1 MRHIAARWFTLIA
14 VMFALS
20 FVAGSA
26 FAQDDDP
33 PNRAARLSYASG
45 SVSFEPAGTDDWVDA
60 VINRPLTSGDKLWA
74 DQDGRAEL
82 RMDSYAL
89 RLGPQ
94 TGFSFLNLDDNV
106 VQVRLTE
113 GSLNIR
119 VRRLDENQTL
129 EIDTPNLAFNVLRP
143 GSYRIDVN
151 ENGDATLVTVREG
164 QGEVTGGGSA
174 YPIRAG
180 DSVNFSGVDQL
191 NADVEG
197 IGDGDD
203 FDQWSNSRDQRWEHS
218 TSARYV
224 SDDAVGYED
233 LDENGQW
240 DSDPEYGTVWYPRSV
255 AADWAPYRYGH
266 WVWVSPWGWTWVD
279 DASWGFAPFHYGRW
293 VVARGRW
300 CWVPSPPRPA
310 YVTREYVR
318 PVYAPA
324 LVAWVGGPR
333 FGVGVAVG
341 GAAAGVAWFPLGP
354 RDVYTPSYHVSQRY
368 VERVN
373 VSNTRIVNRTQVTNV
388 YNTVYVNKTVN
399 VTNITYQNQRA
410 NNSVTATSQAS
421 FTTAQPVGRN
431 QVRVDARQMAAAPV
445 TPLASVAP
453 QQRSFAG
460 AGGAAKA
467 HPPAN
472 FASRN
477 VVAKTAPPPAPV
489 PVAQQMKAVQANGGR
504 PVAAAQV
511 RANQPEPAR
520 ANVKVAAPAKVA
532 ALPPKGNSVNRPGQP
547 VRPAQANQQ
556 NQPATAQPNANRPAN
571 VNPNPPN
578 ANANRPNP
586 GQPNASSPNAGN
598 PNQPNPGRPNPNAPN
613 ANANR
618 PNPDQPNAN
627 PANANRP
634 NTPSAENPNRPA
646 PNQPNANPN
655 APNANRPN
663 AENPNRP
670 NPNPPAA
677 NPPNANRPNAN
688 PNTPSA
694 ENPNRPAPNQPNA
707 NPNAPNA
714 NRPNAANPNRPNPN
728 PPAANAPNANRPN
741 ANPNTPNAENPNR
754 PKPNRPPTATPNN
767 PNANPPVDNRPATND
782 RPPAA
787 RQNTEPQTQQRQQQQ
802 ERQNAE
808 QQRAQQQQRLEQQ
821 RADVEK
827 RQDVQR
833 QQQQQQQKEAAKPQ
847 PKEQQP
853 PREAAKP
860 QPKEQQ
866 PPPKKDNKDNK
877 EKDKKDRPPSR

>member
-1 MRHIAARWFTLIA
+1 MWPRLNLELWFKETRKAPTQLYARTGLGKFTAFRRDREMRHTAARWFTVIA
-14 VMFALS
+14 AMFALS
-20 FVAGSA
+20 LVAGSA

-45 SVSFEPAGTDDWVDA
+45 SVSFEPAGTDEWVEA
-60 VINRPLTSGDKLWA
+60 IVNRPMTTGDKLWA
-74 DQDGRAEL
+74 DQDGRVEV
-82 RMDSYAL
+82 RIDSYAL

-113 GSLNIR
+113 GSLNLR

-151 ENGDATLVTVREG
+151 ENGDATLVTVRDG

-180 DSVNFSGVDQL
+180 ESANFSGVDQL

-203 FDQWSNSRDQRWEHS
+203 FDQWSYSRDQRWEHS
-218 TSARYV
+218 ASARYV

-333 FGVGVAVG
+333 FGVGVAIG

-354 RDVYTPSYHVSQRY
+354 RDVYTPSYHVSERY

-373 VSNTRIVNRTQVTNV
+373 VSNTTIVNRTQVTNV
-388 YNTVYVNKTVN
+388 YNNVYVNNTKNVS

-410 NNSVTATSQAS
+410 NNAVTATSQAS

-431 QVRVDARQMAAAPV
+431 QVRVDARDVASAPV
-445 TPLASVAP
+445 AARTTVAP
-453 QQRSFAG
+453 QARSFTGTA
-460 AGGAAKA
+460 APAKA
-467 HPPAN
+467 RPPATL
-472 FASRN
+472 ASRN
-477 VVAKTAPPPAPV
+477 VVAKTAPPPPPA
-489 PVAQQMKAVQANGGR
+489 PVAQQVKAVEANGGR
-504 PVAAAQV
+504 PVAVTQV
-511 RANQPEPAR
+511 RANQPQPAS
-520 ANVKVAAPAKVA
+520 ANVKVAAPAKAA

-547 VRPAQANQQ
+547 GRPAQATQQ
-556 NQPATAQPNANRPAN
+556 SQPAPAQPNTAQPNANRPAN
-571 VNPNPPN
+571 VSPNT
-578 ANANRPNP
+578 
-586 GQPNASSPNAGN
+586 PNAGN
-598 PNQPNPGRPNPNAPN
+598 PNQPNP
-613 ANANR
+613 
-618 PNPDQPNAN
+618 
-627 PANANRP
+627 
-634 NTPSAENPNRPA
+634 
-646 PNQPNANPN
+646 NQ
-655 APNANRPN
+655 PNANRPN

-670 NPNPPAA
+670 NANPPAA
-677 NPPNANRPNAN
+677 NP
-688 PNTPSA
+688 
-694 ENPNRPAPNQPNA
+694 
-707 NPNAPNA
+707 
-714 NRPNAANPNRPNPN
+714 
-728 PPAANAPNANRPN
+728 PNANRPN

-754 PKPNRPPTATPNN
+754 PNANRPPTATPNN
-767 PNANPPVDNRPATND
+767 PNANNPNANRPADNRPATND

-787 RQNTEPQTQQRQQQQ
+787 RQNPEPQTQQRQQQQADQLRQQQQQ

-821 RADVEK
+821 RADEQK

-853 PREAAKP
+853 PPREAAKT

-866 PPPKKDNKDNK
+866 PPPKKDNKDNKDNK

>member
-1 MRHIAARWFTLIA
+1 VNPVWKLKQSPDVAVPNLVLWFRKLAGPPTNVCETLSGEVKEMRHIAARWFTLIA
-14 VMFALS
+14 AMFALS

-45 SVSFEPAGTDDWVDA
+45 SVSFEPAGTDEWVDA
-60 VINRPLTSGDKLWA
+60 IVNRPMTTGDKLWA
-74 DQDGRAEL
+74 DQDGRVEV
-82 RMDSYAL
+82 RIDSYAL

-119 VRRLDENQTL
+119 VRRFDENQTL

-151 ENGDATLVTVREG
+151 ENGDATLVTVRDG

-180 DSVNFSGVDQL
+180 DSVNFSGVDEL

-197 IGDGDD
+197 IGGGDD
-203 FDQWSNSRDQRWEHS
+203 FDQWSGSRDQRWEHS
-218 TSARYV
+218 TSAQYV

-240 DSDPEYGTVWYPRSV
+240 NSDPDYGTVWYPRNV

-300 CWVPSPPRPA
+300 GWVPSPPRPA

-324 LVAWVGGPR
+324 LVAWVGG
-333 FGVGVAVG
+333 GAAVGV
-341 GAAAGVAWFPLGP
+341 GVAWFPLGP
-354 RDVYTPSYHVSQRY
+354 RDVYTPSYHVSERY

-504 PVAAAQV
+504 PVAAVQV

-532 ALPPKGNSVNRPGQP
+532 ALPPRGNSVNRPGQP

-571 VNPNPPN
+571 VNPNAPNAGNPNQANPNRANPNVPN

-586 GQPNASSPNAGN
+586 GQPNA
-598 PNQPNPGRPNPNAPN
+598 NQPNANPNAPN
-613 ANANR
+613 ANRPNAENPNR
-618 PNPDQPNAN
+618 PAPNQPNAN
-627 PANANRP
+627 PNAPNANRP
-634 NTPSAENPNRPA
+634 NAENPNRPA

-688 PNTPSA
+688 PNTP
-694 ENPNRPAPNQPNA
+694 
-707 NPNAPNA
+707 
-714 NRPNAANPNRPNPN
+714 
-728 PPAANAPNANRPN
+728 
-741 ANPNTPNAENPNR
+741 NAENPNR
-754 PKPNRPPTATPNN
+754 PNANRPPAATPNN
-767 PNANPPVDNRPATND
+767 PNANRPADNRPATND

-802 ERQNAE
+802 ADQVRQQQQQERQNAD
-808 QQRAQQQQRLEQQ
+808 QQRAQQQQKQGQQKADEQ
-821 RADVEK
+821 K

-853 PREAAKP
+853 P
-860 QPKEQQ
+860 
-866 PPPKKDNKDNK
+866 PKKDNKDSKDNK
-877 EKDKKDRPPSR
+877 DKDKKDRPPSR

>member
-1 MRHIAARWFTLIA
+1 MWPRLNLVLWFKETRKAPTQLYARTGLGKFTAFRRDREMRHIAARWFTVIA
-14 VMFALS
+14 AMFALS

-45 SVSFEPAGTDDWVDA
+45 SVSFEPAGTDEWVEA
-60 VINRPLTSGDKLWA
+60 IVNRPMTTGDKLWA
-74 DQDGRAEL
+74 DQDGRVEV
-82 RMDSYAL
+82 RIDSYAL

-113 GSLNIR
+113 GSLNLR

-151 ENGDATLVTVREG
+151 ENGDATLVTVRDG

-180 DSVNFSGVDQL
+180 ESANFSGVDQL

-203 FDQWSNSRDQRWEHS
+203 FDRWNNSRDQRWEHS
-218 TSARYV
+218 ASARYV

-341 GAAAGVAWFPLGP
+341 GAAVGVAWFPLGP
-354 RDVYTPSYHVSQRY
+354 RDVYTPSYHVSERY

-373 VSNTRIVNRTQVTNV
+373 VSNTTIVNRTQVTNV
-388 YNTVYVNKTVN
+388 YNNVYVNNTKNVS

-410 NNSVTATSQAS
+410 NNAVTATSQAS

-431 QVRVDARQMAAAPV
+431 QVRVDAREVASAPV
-445 TPLASVAP
+445 AARTTVAP
-453 QQRSFAG
+453 QARSFTGTA
-460 AGGAAKA
+460 APAKA
-467 HPPAN
+467 RPPATL
-472 FASRN
+472 ASRN
-477 VVAKTAPPPAPV
+477 VVAKTAPPPPPA
-489 PVAQQMKAVQANGGR
+489 PVAQQVKAVEANGGR
-504 PVAAAQV
+504 PVAVTQV
-511 RANQPEPAR
+511 RANQPQPAS
-520 ANVKVAAPAKVA
+520 ANVKVAAPAKAA

-547 VRPAQANQQ
+547 GRPAQNQSNARAAQ
-556 NQPATAQPNANRPAN
+556 PNQPANAQPNANRPAN
-571 VNPNPPN
+571 VNPNQPN
-578 ANANRPNP
+578 ANQPNANRPNS
-586 GQPNASSPNAGN
+586 NAA
-598 PNQPNPGRPNPNAPN
+598 
-613 ANANR
+613 
-618 PNPDQPNAN
+618 
-627 PANANRP
+627 
-634 NTPSAENPNRPA
+634 
-646 PNQPNANPN
+646 
-655 APNANRPN
+655 N

-670 NPNPPAA
+670 PNANPNRPSNA
-677 NPPNANRPNAN
+677 NQPNPNQPNANRPNAN
-688 PNTPSA
+688 A
-694 ENPNRPAPNQPNA
+694 ENPNRSPNANQPNPNQPNA
-707 NPNAPNA
+707 NRPNPNAERPENPNRPPNANQPNPNQPNA
-714 NRPNAANPNRPNPN
+714 NRPN
-728 PPAANAPNANRPN
+728 
-741 ANPNTPNAENPNR
+741 PNAENPNR
-754 PKPNRPPTATPNN
+754 SPNPNQPNPNQPNANRPN
-767 PNANPPVDNRPATND
+767 PNAT
-782 RPPAA
+782 
-787 RQNTEPQTQQRQQQQ
+787 
-802 ERQNAE
+802 AE
-808 QQRAQQQQRLEQQ
+808 
-821 RADVEK
+821 
-827 RQDVQR
+827 
-833 QQQQQQQKEAAKPQ
+833 
-847 PKEQQP
+847 
-853 PREAAKP
+853 
-860 QPKEQQ
+860 
-866 PPPKKDNKDNK
+866 N
-877 EKDKKDRPPSR
+877 

>member
-1 MRHIAARWFTLIA
+1 
-14 VMFALS
+14 MFALS

-45 SVSFEPAGTDDWVDA
+45 SVSFEPAGTDEWVEA
-60 VINRPLTSGDKLWA
+60 IVNRPMTTGDKLWA
-74 DQDGRAEL
+74 DQDGRVEV
-82 RMDSYAL
+82 RIDSYAL

-113 GSLNIR
+113 GSLNLR

-151 ENGDATLVTVREG
+151 ENGDATLVTVRDG

-180 DSVNFSGVDQL
+180 ESANFSGVDQL

-218 TSARYV
+218 ASARYV

-354 RDVYTPSYHVSQRY
+354 RDVYTPSYHVSERY

-373 VSNTRIVNRTQVTNV
+373 VSNTTIVNRTQVTNV
-388 YNTVYVNKTVN
+388 YNNVYVNNTKNVS

-410 NNSVTATSQAS
+410 NNAVTATSQAS

-431 QVRVDARQMAAAPV
+431 QVRVDAREVASAPV
-445 TPLASVAP
+445 AARTTVAP
-453 QQRSFAG
+453 QARSFTGTA
-460 AGGAAKA
+460 APAKA
-467 HPPAN
+467 RPPATL
-472 FASRN
+472 ASRN
-477 VVAKTAPPPAPV
+477 VVAKTAPPPPPA
-489 PVAQQMKAVQANGGR
+489 PVAQQVKAVEANGGR
-504 PVAAAQV
+504 PVAVTQV
-511 RANQPEPAR
+511 RANQPQPAS
-520 ANVKVAAPAKVA
+520 ANVKVAAPAKAA

-547 VRPAQANQQ
+547 GRPAQATQQ
-556 NQPATAQPNANRPAN
+556 SQPAPAQPNTAQPNANRPAN
-571 VNPNPPN
+571 VSPNT
-578 ANANRPNP
+578 
-586 GQPNASSPNAGN
+586 PNAGNSNQPN
-598 PNQPNPGRPNPNAPN
+598 PNQPNANRPNPNAPN

-618 PNPDQPNAN
+618 PNPSQPNAN
-627 PANANRP
+627 APNANRPNAENPNRSNANPPAVNPPNANRPNANP
-634 NTPSAENPNRPA
+634 NTPSAENSNRPA

-670 NPNPPAA
+670 NANPPAA
-677 NPPNANRPNAN
+677 NP
-688 PNTPSA
+688 
-694 ENPNRPAPNQPNA
+694 
-707 NPNAPNA
+707 
-714 NRPNAANPNRPNPN
+714 
-728 PPAANAPNANRPN
+728 PNANRPN

-754 PKPNRPPTATPNN
+754 PNANRPPTATPNN
-767 PNANPPVDNRPATND
+767 PNANNPNANRPADNRPATND

-787 RQNTEPQTQQRQQQQ
+787 RQNPEPQTQQRQQQQADQLRQQQQQ

-821 RADVEK
+821 RADEQK

-866 PPPKKDNKDNK
+866 PPPKKDNKDTK

>member
-1 MRHIAARWFTLIA
+1 MRHNAARWFPLIA
-14 VMFALS
+14 AMFALS
-20 FVAGSA
+20 FVAGSV

-33 PNRAARLSYASG
+33 PNRAGRLSYASG

-60 VINRPLTSGDKLWA
+60 IVNRPMTTGDKLWA
-74 DQDGRAEL
+74 DQDGRVEV
-82 RMDSYAL
+82 RIDSYAL

-151 ENGDATLVTVREG
+151 ENGDATLVTVRDG

-180 DSVNFSGVDQL
+180 DSVNFSGVDEL

-197 IGDGDD
+197 IGGGDD
-203 FDQWSNSRDQRWEHS
+203 FDQWSESRDQRWEHS
-218 TSARYV
+218 TSAQYV

-240 DSDPEYGTVWYPRSV
+240 NSDPDYGTVWYPRNV

-300 CWVPSPPRPA
+300 GWVPSPPRPA

-324 LVAWVGGPR
+324 LVAWVGG
-333 FGVGVAVG
+333 GAAVGV
-341 GAAAGVAWFPLGP
+341 GVAWFPLGP
-354 RDVYTPSYHVSQRY
+354 RDVYTPSYHVSERY

-445 TPLASVAP
+445 TPLSSVAP

-489 PVAQQMKAVQANGGR
+489 PVAQQLKAVQANGGR

-511 RANQPEPAR
+511 RANQPEAAR
-520 ANVKVAAPAKVA
+520 PNVKVAAPAKVA

-571 VNPNPPN
+571 VNPNT
-578 ANANRPNP
+578 
-586 GQPNASSPNAGN
+586 PNAGN
-598 PNQPNPGRPNPNAPN
+598 PNQPNPNRPNPNAPN
-613 ANANR
+613 ANA
-618 PNPDQPNAN
+618 
-627 PANANRP
+627 
-634 NTPSAENPNRPA
+634 
-646 PNQPNANPN
+646 
-655 APNANRPN
+655 
-663 AENPNRP
+663 
-670 NPNPPAA
+670 
-677 NPPNANRPNAN
+677 
-688 PNTPSA
+688 
-694 ENPNRPAPNQPNA
+694 NRPAPNQPNA

-714 NRPNAANPNRPNPN
+714 NRPNAANPN
-728 PPAANAPNANRPN
+728 PPAANPPNANRPN
-741 ANPNTPNAENPNR
+741 ANPNTPNAENANR
-754 PKPNRPPTATPNN
+754 PNPNRPPTATPNN
-767 PNANPPVDNRPATND
+767 PNANNPNANRPADNRPVTND

-787 RQNTEPQTQQRQQQQ
+787 RQNTEPQTQQRQPQQADQLRQQQQQQ

-808 QQRAQQQQRLEQQ
+808 QQRAQQQQRPEQQ

-866 PPPKKDNKDNK
+866 QPPKKDNKDNK